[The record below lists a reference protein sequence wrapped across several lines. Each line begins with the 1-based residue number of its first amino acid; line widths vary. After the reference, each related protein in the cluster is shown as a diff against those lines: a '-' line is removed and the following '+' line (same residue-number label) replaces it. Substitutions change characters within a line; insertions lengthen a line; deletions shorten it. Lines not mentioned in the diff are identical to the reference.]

1 VCGGV
6 DAEAQAFLGANHEH
20 ESRYMNH
27 RQIRDALASVFIE
40 VELTVK
46 VKHARSTNSV
56 YLTVSNGSSSLAY
69 VIRIADHK
77 SSVKYSKIDDYW
89 INASKP
95 NVVPDIN
102 AAIQGAARRFG
113 VYIGEVVPEQP
124 QRVEDTEV
132 VSEKVVQTSDYS
144 NQLCPPPRQSM
155 INLEQ
160 YYLTSQGFVHEI
172 DNNPEVEKWVGH
184 LPKELDGS
192 DPWGGV
198 KFFSLLVIIL
208 LAVYYLV

>member
-1 VCGGV
+1 
-6 DAEAQAFLGANHEH
+6 
-20 ESRYMNH
+20 MNH
-27 RQIRDALASVFIE
+27 REIRDALASVFLE

-56 YLTVSNGSSSLAY
+56 YVTVSNGHGSLAY

-77 SSVKYSKIDDYW
+77 SSVKFSKIDDYW

-102 AAIQGAARRFG
+102 AAIQGAARRLG
-113 VYIGEVVPEQP
+113 VYIGEVVPEEP
-124 QRVEDTEV
+124 QSVEESEV

-144 NQLCPPPRQSM
+144 GGFYSEGSPGM

-160 YYLTSQGFVHEI
+160 YYLSAQGFVCEI
-172 DNNPEVEKWVGH
+172 DNNPE
-184 LPKELDGS
+184 KETPVMPLSKDGDS
-192 DPWGGV
+192 EQGDML
-198 KFFSLLVIIL
+198 KFWLCLALIL
-208 LAVYYLV
+208 LSVWLFTK

>member
-1 VCGGV
+1 
-6 DAEAQAFLGANHEH
+6 
-20 ESRYMNH
+20 
-27 RQIRDALASVFIE
+27 
-40 VELTVK
+40 LTVK

-56 YLTVSNGSSSLAY
+56 YVTVSNGHGSLAY

-77 SSVKYSKIDDYW
+77 SSVKFSKIDDYW

-95 NVVPDIN
+95 SVIPDIN
-102 AAIQGAARRFG
+102 AAIQGAARRLG
-113 VYIGEVVPEQP
+113 MYIGEVVPEEP
-124 QRVEDTEV
+124 QSVEDGKIES

-144 NQLCPPPRQSM
+144 GGFYSEGSPGM

-160 YYLTSQGFVHEI
+160 YYLSAQGFVCEI
-172 DNNPEVEKWVGH
+172 DNNPEADEPVQWDGH
-184 LPKELDGS
+184 LPQKWDDS

-198 KFFSLLVIIL
+198 KCFALLVIIL

>member
-1 VCGGV
+1 LDENNRSGTKGHGLNV
-6 DAEAQAFLGANHEH
+6 
-20 ESRYMNH
+20 NH
-27 RQIRDALASVFIE
+27 REIRDALASVFIE

-56 YLTVSNGSSSLAY
+56 YMTVSNGHGSLAY

-77 SSVKYSKIDDYW
+77 SSVKFSKIDDYW
-89 INASKP
+89 IDASKP

-102 AAIQGAARRFG
+102 TAIQGAGKRLG
-113 VYIGEVVPEQP
+113 VFIKEVVPEEPQP
-124 QRVEDTEV
+124 VEQSEG

-144 NQLCPPPRQSM
+144 NQLCPEVSQSM

-160 YYLTSQGFVHEI
+160 YYLTSQGFVNEI
-172 DNNPEVEKWVGH
+172 DNNPEVKKWNGN
-184 LPKELDGS
+184 LSTEWDDS

-198 KFFSLLVIIL
+198 KCFALLVIIL
-208 LAVYYLV
+208 LSVYYLV

>member
-1 VCGGV
+1 V
-6 DAEAQAFLGANHEH
+6 
-20 ESRYMNH
+20 NH
-27 RQIRDALASVFIE
+27 REIRNALASVFIE

-56 YLTVSNGSSSLAY
+56 YLTVSNGASSLAY

-102 AAIQGAARRFG
+102 AAIQGAARRLG
-113 VYIGEVVPEQP
+113 VYIGEVVPEETQP
-124 QRVEDTEV
+124 VEESEV
-132 VSEKVVQTSDYS
+132 VSEKVVQTSNYS
-144 NQLCPPPRQSM
+144 NQLCPEVSQSM
-155 INLEQ
+155 INMEQ
-160 YYLTSQGFVHEI
+160 YYLTSQGFVNEI
-172 DNNPEVEKWVGH
+172 DNNPEIKKWAGH
-184 LPKELDGS
+184 LPAEWDDS

-198 KFFSLLVIIL
+198 KCFVLLVIIL
-208 LAVYYLV
+208 SAVYYLV